1 MSGPEPTIP
10 HPNAAS
16 VKSLAGQAHVAVDE
30 AILRLQDAGFD
41 VKHPKSK
48 LEGAALRQARE
59 VLGLRAWGD
68 KPPPARRLGEQ
79 ELVVQCL
86 RPLREKGKV
95 GLTHTTPIEHVYGHG
110 IPDHQKDEAR
120 ALVDRFVLDGMLLEK
135 QSQGRRHVW
144 LSKEGL
150 ALLWQAEHAEGHE
163 DAKA

>member
-1 MSGPEPTIP
+1 MSDPVPSAP
-10 HPNAAS
+10 HSAT
-16 VKSLAGQAHVAVDE
+16 VKSLAGQAHMPVDD

-41 VKHPKSK
+41 VRHPKSK
-48 LEGAALRQARE
+48 LEGAALRHARE

-68 KPPPARRLGEQ
+68 KPPPARRLGEL

-95 GLTHTTPIEHVYGHG
+95 GRTHTTPIEHVHGHG

-120 ALVDRFVLDGMLLEK
+120 ALVERFVLDGVLLEK

-150 ALLWQAEHAEGHE
+150 ALLRQAEQAEE
-163 DAKA
+163 RLDA